1 MNVLVL
7 TAAELFVPNAMDRV
21 QQDLVGTLR
30 RFGINAEGVRIPLTA
45 QSPERLI
52 DDMVVCRS
60 LQLLNVDRVIAL
72 RFPAYLVP
80 HPNKVC
86 WLIEDWAERYDSPNA
101 SGMRISDS
109 ARGAEIRRM
118 LEESDRE
125 CLGGLRRFFAGT
137 SSIR

>member
-1 MNVLVL
+1 
-7 TAAELFVPNAMDRV
+7 
-21 QQDLVGTLR
+21 
-30 RFGINAEGVRIPLTA
+30 
-45 QSPERLI
+45 
-52 DDMVVCRS
+52 
-60 LQLLNVDRVIAL
+60 
-72 RFPAYLVP
+72 VP

-137 SSIR
+137 SSIREWVKIRSGLDADVLPSPTSNVEWDKTVSRILF